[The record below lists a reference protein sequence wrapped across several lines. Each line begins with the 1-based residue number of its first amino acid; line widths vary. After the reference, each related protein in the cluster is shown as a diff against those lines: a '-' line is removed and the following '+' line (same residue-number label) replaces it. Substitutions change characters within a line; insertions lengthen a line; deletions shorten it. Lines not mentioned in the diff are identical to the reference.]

1 MESPLGSDLARLV
14 RVWRALIDHRLKP
27 LELTQTHWVTLHN
40 IHQLPPE
47 QSQIQLAKAIGIEQP
62 SLVRTLDQLE
72 EKGLI
77 SRQTCASDRRAK
89 RIKLTEKAE
98 PLINEMEEVIGKTRD
113 EILSG
118 VSKQEV
124 ETLLHLIR
132 KLEQNIL
139 DLGLKINSLR
149 PGLIRA
155 FFTLLPMP
163 DDHLITSV
171 ILCFIH
177 GFVRALNARFRCHAI
192 VVGGIHPMLMVIRSG
207 KWLSPALTAGRIRS
221 AIACASFHRC

>member
-98 PLINEMEEVIGKTRD
+98 PLILSLISISEPTRH
-113 EILSG
+113 S
-118 VSKQEV
+118 
-124 ETLLHLIR
+124 LI
-132 KLEQNIL
+132 
-139 DLGLKINSLR
+139 S
-149 PGLIRA
+149 
-155 FFTLLPMP
+155 
-163 DDHLITSV
+163 
-171 ILCFIH
+171 
-177 GFVRALNARFRCHAI
+177 
-192 VVGGIHPMLMVIRSG
+192 
-207 KWLSPALTAGRIRS
+207 
-221 AIACASFHRC
+221 

>member
-47 QSQIQLAKAIGIEQP
+47 QSQIQLAKAIGIEQPSLVRTEQP

-139 DLGLKINSLR
+139 DLQAK
-149 PGLIRA
+149 
-155 FFTLLPMP
+155 
-163 DDHLITSV
+163 D
-171 ILCFIH
+171 
-177 GFVRALNARFRCHAI
+177 
-192 VVGGIHPMLMVIRSG
+192 
-207 KWLSPALTAGRIRS
+207 
-221 AIACASFHRC
+221 

>member
-1 MESPLGSDLARLV
+1 M
-14 RVWRALIDHRLKP
+14 DHRLKP

-139 DLGLKINSLR
+139 DLQAK
-149 PGLIRA
+149 
-155 FFTLLPMP
+155 
-163 DDHLITSV
+163 D
-171 ILCFIH
+171 
-177 GFVRALNARFRCHAI
+177 
-192 VVGGIHPMLMVIRSG
+192 
-207 KWLSPALTAGRIRS
+207 
-221 AIACASFHRC
+221 

>member
-77 SRQTCASDRRAK
+77 SRQT
-89 RIKLTEKAE
+89 EKAE

-113 EILSG
+113 EILAG
-118 VSKQEV
+118 VSKEEV
-124 ETLLHLIR
+124 ETLLNLIR
-132 KLEQNIL
+132 KLEHNIL
-139 DLGLKINSLR
+139 DLQAK
-149 PGLIRA
+149 
-155 FFTLLPMP
+155 
-163 DDHLITSV
+163 D
-171 ILCFIH
+171 
-177 GFVRALNARFRCHAI
+177 
-192 VVGGIHPMLMVIRSG
+192 
-207 KWLSPALTAGRIRS
+207 
-221 AIACASFHRC
+221 

>member
-14 RVWRALIDHRLKP
+14 RVWGALIDHRLKP

-139 DLGLKINSLR
+139 DLQAK
-149 PGLIRA
+149 
-155 FFTLLPMP
+155 
-163 DDHLITSV
+163 D
-171 ILCFIH
+171 
-177 GFVRALNARFRCHAI
+177 
-192 VVGGIHPMLMVIRSG
+192 
-207 KWLSPALTAGRIRS
+207 
-221 AIACASFHRC
+221 

>member
-132 KLEQNIL
+132 KLEQISSISR
-139 DLGLKINSLR
+139 LKINSLR

-155 FFTLLPMP
+155 FFTLPADARRSP
-163 DDHLITSV
+163 VTSV
-171 ILCFIH
+171 IL
-177 GFVRALNARFRCHAI
+177 ASYMASSAR
-192 VVGGIHPMLMVIRSG
+192 
-207 KWLSPALTAGRIRS
+207 
-221 AIACASFHRC
+221 